1 MSAKIN
7 WDIRF
12 VEHHLSH
19 AAMAYFTSTF
29 ENAAVLVVDAVGE
42 NATTSLFKAI
52 GGKIECI
59 KQQSF
64 PNSVGLLYSA
74 FTYFLGFQVNS
85 DEYKVMGLAPYG
97 DLRAEQTQR
106 FINIIKTKLVSIGD
120 DGSIIINQKYF
131 TFMVGL
137 KW

>member
-1 MSAKIN
+1 
-7 WDIRF
+7 
-12 VEHHLSH
+12 
-19 AAMAYFTSTF
+19 
-29 ENAAVLVVDAVGE
+29 
-42 NATTSLFKAI
+42 
-52 GGKIECI
+52 
-59 KQQSF
+59 
-64 PNSVGLLYSA
+64 
-74 FTYFLGFQVNS
+74 
-85 DEYKVMGLAPYG
+85 MGLAPYG